1 MPPENLHTQIL
12 ESLKTA
18 TLLIEA
24 NLTVSYLNPAAED
37 LLEASGNKVLGE
49 RVASLFS
56 ESDGLLDSINTN
68 SAFTQRESQLNLP
81 SGHQITVDCAVT
93 PLEGGRMVME
103 LQSIDR
109 LLRITREE
117 GLIVSQEN
125 TQELIR
131 GMAHEIKNP
140 LGGLRGA
147 AQLLANELPNEDLTE
162 YTNIIIEEADRL
174 GNLVDRMLGSNKL
187 LNIQRINVHEILE
200 RVKTLIAVETRGKII
215 IERDYDPS
223 IPEIEGD
230 KEQLIQATLNVVR
243 NAMQALQS
251 TDQVESPSITLKT
264 RSMRQMTIGT
274 VMHRLVC
281 QIDIIDN
288 GPGISE
294 KIRNKIFLP
303 MISGRA
309 EGTGLGLAISQSIV
323 NHHKGL
329 IECASEP
336 GHTVFSLYIPLE
348 QAQ

>member
-1 MPPENLHTQIL
+1 MPAENLHTQIL

-24 NLTVSYLNPAAED
+24 NLTVSYINPAAEN

-49 RVASLFS
+49 LAGNLFS

-68 SAFTQRESQLNLP
+68 SAFTKREAQLNLT
-81 SGHQITVDCAVT
+81 SGQQITVDCAVT

-117 GLIVSQEN
+117 GLIISQEN

-147 AQLLANELPNEDLTE
+147 AQLLANELPFDDLTE

-187 LNIQRINVHEILE
+187 LNIQRINIHEILE
-200 RVKTLIAVETRGKII
+200 RVKTLIAVETSGKII

-251 TDQVESPSITLKT
+251 ADPIDSPSITLKT
-264 RSMRQMTIGT
+264 RSMRQMTIGA
-274 VMHRLVC
+274 VIHRLVC
-281 QIDIIDN
+281 RIDIIDN
-288 GPGISE
+288 GPGISDQ
-294 KIRNKIFLP
+294 IRNKIFLP

-309 EGTGLGLAISQSIV
+309 EGTGLGLAISQSII

>member
-1 MPPENLHTQIL
+1 MSPQNLHTQIL

-18 TLLIEA
+18 TLLIES
-24 NLTVSYLNPAAED
+24 NLTVSYLNPAAEN

-49 RVASLFS
+49 LVATLFS
-56 ESDGLLDSINTN
+56 ENDGLLDSISKNN
-68 SAFTQRESQLNLP
+68 AFTKREAQLNLS
-81 SGHQITVDCAVT
+81 SGQQITVDCAVT
-93 PLEGGRMVME
+93 PMESGRMVME
-103 LQSIDR
+103 LQSLDR
-109 LLRITREE
+109 LLKISREE
-117 GLIVSQEN
+117 GLIISQEH

-147 AQLLANELPNEDLTE
+147 AQLLANELPNQDLAE

-187 LNIQRINVHEILE
+187 PNIQRINIHEILE
-200 RVKTLIAVETRGKII
+200 RVKTLIAVETSGKIS

-230 KEQLIQATLNVVR
+230 KEQLIQATLNIVR

-251 TDQVESPSITLKT
+251 AESVASPTITLKT

-281 QIDIIDN
+281 RIDIIDN
-288 GPGISE
+288 GPGISD
-294 KIRNKIFLP
+294 KILNKIFLP
-303 MISGRA
+303 MVSGRA
-309 EGTGLGLAISQSIV
+309 EGTGLGLAISQSII

-329 IECASEP
+329 IECTSES

-348 QAQ
+348 HA

>member
-1 MPPENLHTQIL
+1 MSPENLHAQIL
-12 ESLKTA
+12 DSLKTA
-18 TLLIEA
+18 TLLIE
-24 NLTVSYLNPAAED
+24 NDLTVSYLNPAAEA

-49 RVASLFS
+49 PVTNLFS
-56 ESDGLLDSINTN
+56 ETDGLLDSLNN
-68 SAFTQRESQLNLP
+68 NDAFTKRETQLNIS
-81 SGHQITVDCAVT
+81 SGQQITVDCAVT
-93 PLEGGRMVME
+93 PADKGRMVME
-103 LQSIDR
+103 LQSLDR
-109 LLRITREE
+109 LLRISREE
-117 GLIVSQEN
+117 GLIISQEN

-147 AQLLANELPNEDLTE
+147 AQLLASELHSEELTD

-187 LNIQRINVHEILE
+187 LNIQPINIHEILE
-200 RVKTLIAVETRGKII
+200 RVKALIAAETSGSII
-215 IERDYDPS
+215 IDRDYDPS

-230 KEQLIQATLNVVR
+230 KEQLIQATLNIVR

-251 TDQVESPSITLKT
+251 GSDFGPPTITLKT
-264 RSMRQMTIGT
+264 RSMRQLTIGT
-274 VMHRLVC
+274 IMHRLVC
-281 QIDIIDN
+281 RVDIIDN
-288 GPGISE
+288 GPGIKDS
-294 KIRNKIFLP
+294 ILNKIFLP

-309 EGTGLGLAISQSIV
+309 EGTGLGLAISQSII